1 MVQRSRHRAAA
12 GRTSAR
18 RFLLA
23 AAAMVMAG
31 GLASSASARVQRLEV
46 TEAGGVYAVTASFAV
61 TASPEEVIA
70 VLTDY
75 ERIPE
80 YVPDME
86 VSRVI
91 ERTPAGAIVEQQAV
105 SKFLMFA
112 KRVHL
117 LLEVRETTDAVR
129 FTDRCRK
136 SFAVYEGAWVISQ
149 HDSLTVVDY
158 HLSAQP
164 SFEVPG
170 FVLKRLLK
178 RDAGQLIDR
187 IKAEIAARRNR
198 RE

>member
-1 MVQRSRHRAAA
+1 M
-12 GRTSAR
+12 
-18 RFLLA
+18 
-23 AAAMVMAG
+23 AAAMMIAG
-31 GLASSASARVQRLEV
+31 GLASADSARVQRLDV

-105 SKFLMFA
+105 SKFLMFV

-117 LLEVRETTDAVR
+117 VLDVREAADSVR

-136 SFAVYEGAWVISQ
+136 SFAIYEGAWVISQ

-158 HLSAQP
+158 HLRAKP

-178 RDAGQLIDR
+178 RDAGRLIDR
-187 IKAEIAARRNR
+187 IKAEITPRQDRRQ
-198 RE
+198 